1 MVIQKSPPKN
11 GIIEGSGK
19 SPARLS
25 SMPGMTRN
33 WKAPETME
41 PEYTTQL
48 QHILERMT
56 VGAAILDCTTLR
68 VLYANSYLVS
78 LFPVSWRAS
87 GLVGKQA
94 SELLSADIYQLAAP
108 LFRQVCRDRQKI
120 SLPEIPYEGFLETRG
135 RTYWHISLELAPPVP
150 TRLET
155 PTLLI
160 MLEDVTSSVR
170 ARLQLE
176 AIHHISAAI
185 AGQSPLNDVLDRIL
199 LAMQDLVGSKR
210 CAVLL
215 IDAEEDEAAVERVY
229 QERGDTS
236 KLLAISRPTQVV
248 TIAAQQGLYKGAE
261 NWRPRVSERLLLGQ
275 VLRKRQALVVTDTS
289 TLPEIEFPTLDDNGS
304 PRRPGSV
311 VSVPILETLPD
322 GIPGAILG
330 TIEVYHRRARGL
342 PDEEVALLERFAPQ
356 AGLAIQN
363 ARLFV
368 RIKHLARVARQQAH
382 QLENVMR
389 AIPDGVIIYDAEW
402 RLLEI
407 NHTARRLL
415 GWSDHDIGL
424 HISQAIAHS
433 KASFAQNSPQISA
446 LIADL
451 EQQQQTR
458 YRSVDEF
465 EMVGADGHTYTMR
478 RSKAPIRDE
487 IGQTF
492 AYVVVYHDVTEQ
504 AAARKQIE
512 AQVRARTAELAQRNV
527 DLQEAQSVL
536 RLYTDRLQLLLER
549 LPAGVMLIALD
560 NQQIGL
566 TNNQARQLLQRMDVP
581 LPEFAANGG
590 TTGQPLPDA
599 TGVQIEELLRTV
611 PMYDTTGAIVPYE
624 KQPLYQALHR
634 NEASEAEF
642 FTWQPDGQI
651 LNLLVN
657 AAPLPASDGIAINIV
672 LVWQDITW
680 IKALERARE
689 HFFTTMAHELKTPL
703 ANIRAHLSALQAPDM
718 AWSPDQQLDF
728 LLTADEQVE
737 RLVGMINHFLDAS
750 RVEAGVLR
758 PDREPILLAEMF
770 EDVQERLE
778 ALIASS
784 QRRLEIHVSET
795 LPAVQADYEL
805 IMSVLINL
813 LSNAFRYAPVGD
825 AVHLEASLKVEQG
838 QPQGVTLRVIDHGP
852 GIPPERQAA
861 LFTRFSTFAAARR
874 PVADSDNQ
882 SATQGQEKRRGQD
895 RWSPATGLG
904 LYISKG
910 IIEAH
915 GSILELQSTPGKGT
929 TFAFTLALASSAR
942 SESG

>member
-1 MVIQKSPPKN
+1 
-11 GIIEGSGK
+11 
-19 SPARLS
+19 
-25 SMPGMTRN
+25 
-33 WKAPETME
+33 ME

-56 VGAAILDCTTLR
+56 VGAAIIDCATLR

-78 LFPVSWRAS
+78 FFPDPWRTV
-87 GLVGKQA
+87 GLVGKQVR
-94 SELLSADIYQLAAP
+94 ELLPTDVYKLAAP
-108 LFRQVCRDRQKI
+108 LFHQVCSEGRAI

-135 RTYWHISLELAPPVP
+135 RTYWHISLELTP
-150 TRLET
+150 TSHSSQQAQ
-155 PTLLI
+155 TLLI

-176 AIHHISAAI
+176 AIRHISAAI
-185 AGQSPLNDVLDRIL
+185 AGQSPTSDVLARIL
-199 LAMQDLVGSKR
+199 LAMREMVGSKR

-215 IDAEEDEAAVERVY
+215 IDAGEDEAAAERVY

-236 KLLAISRPTQVV
+236 KLLAISQPSQVV

-261 NWRPRVSERLLLGQ
+261 NWRPQVSERLLLGR

-289 TLPEIEFPTLDDNGS
+289 TMPDIDFPALDDEGS

-311 VSVPILETLPD
+311 VSVPILETLPE
-322 GIPGAILG
+322 GVPGALLG
-330 TIEVYHRRARGL
+330 TIEIYHRRARGL
-342 PDEEVALLERFAPQ
+342 PNEEVELLERFAPQ

-363 ARLFV
+363 ARILQ

-402 RLLEI
+402 QLLEI

-433 KASFAQNSPQISA
+433 KARFAQNSPQISA

-451 EQQQQTR
+451 EQQQHTR

-465 EMVGADGHTYTMR
+465 EMIGADGHTYTMR

-487 IGQTF
+487 TGQTF

-512 AQVRARTAELAQRNV
+512 AEVRARTAELAQRNA

-536 RLYTDRLQLLLER
+536 RWYTDRLQLMLER
-549 LPAGVMLIALD
+549 LPAGVMLITLE

-566 TNNQARQLLQRMDVP
+566 TNNQARQLLKRMGLP
-581 LPEFAANGG
+581 LPRPPHGG
-590 TTGQPLPDA
+590 VDTNQARPHA
-599 TGVQIEELLRTV
+599 VGVQIEDLLRTV
-611 PMYDTTGAIVPYE
+611 TMYDPAGAVVPYE

-634 NEASEAEF
+634 NEAGEAEF
-642 FTWQPDGQI
+642 FTLLPDGQV

-657 AAPLPASDGIAINIV
+657 AAPLLASDGTAINVV

-680 IKALERARE
+680 IKAMERARE
-689 HFFTTMAHELKTPL
+689 YFFTTMAHELKTPL

-718 AWSPDQQLDF
+718 TWSPDQQLDF
-728 LLTADEQVE
+728 LLTADGQVE

-750 RVEAGVLR
+750 RIEAGVLR
-758 PDREPILLAEMF
+758 PEWEPILLPEMF
-770 EDVQERLE
+770 EDLQERLE

-784 QRRLEIHVSET
+784 QRRLEIHVPAR

-805 IMSVLINL
+805 IMSVLTNL

-825 AVHLEASLKVEQG
+825 AVYLEAEVKRELG
-838 QPQGVTLRVIDHGP
+838 QPQGVTLRVIDRGP
-852 GIPPERQAA
+852 GIAPERQAA

-874 PVADSDNQ
+874 PVADRPGQ
-882 SATQGQEKRRGQD
+882 AATDGQEKRRGQD

-915 GSILELQSTPGKGT
+915 GSTLELQSTPGKGT
-929 TFAFTLALASSAR
+929 TFAFTLSLASAAR
-942 SESG
+942 PELT

>member
-1 MVIQKSPPKN
+1 
-11 GIIEGSGK
+11 
-19 SPARLS
+19 
-25 SMPGMTRN
+25 MPGIARD
-33 WKAPETME
+33 WKAPVRME

-56 VGAAILDCTTLR
+56 VGAAILDCTTQR

-78 LFPVSWRAS
+78 FFPEPWRAT
-87 GLVGKQA
+87 GLIGRQA
-94 SELLSADIYQLAAP
+94 RELLPADIYRLATP
-108 LFRQVCRDRQKI
+108 LFHQVCRAGRNV

-135 RTYWHISLELAPPVP
+135 RTYWHISLELVASSPEK
-150 TRLET
+150 RA
-155 PTLLI
+155 LLVI
-160 MLEDVTSSVR
+160 LEDVTSRVR

-176 AIHHISAAI
+176 AIRHISAAI

-215 IDAEEDEAAVERVY
+215 IDAEEDEAVAERVY

-236 KLLAISRPTQVV
+236 KLLAISQPTQMV
-248 TIAAQQGLYKGAE
+248 TIAAQQGLYKNAPP
-261 NWRPRVSERLLLGQ
+261 WRPKVSEHLLLGQ
-275 VLRKRQALVVTDTS
+275 VLRTRQALVVTDTS
-289 TLPEIEFPTLDDNGS
+289 TTPDTEFPILDDDGS

-311 VSVPILETLPD
+311 VSVPILETLPN
-322 GIPGAILG
+322 GIPGALLG
-330 TIEVYHRRARGL
+330 TIEIYHRRARGL
-342 PDEEVALLERFAPQ
+342 PNEEVELLERFAPQ

-363 ARLFV
+363 ARILQ

-389 AIPDGVIIYDAEW
+389 AIPDGVIIYDAGW
-402 RLLEI
+402 RVLEI

-415 GWSDHDIGL
+415 GWSDHDLGL
-424 HISQAIAHS
+424 HINQAIAHS
-433 KASFAQNSPQISA
+433 KARFPQSSPQTSA

-465 EMVGADGHTYTMR
+465 EMIGADGHAYTMR

-487 IGQTF
+487 TGQTF

-512 AQVRARTAELAQRNV
+512 AEVRARTAELAQRNA

-536 RLYTDRLQLLLER
+536 RLYTDRLQLMLER
-549 LPAGVMLIALD
+549 LPAGVMLIVLE
-560 NQQIGL
+560 NQQVGL
-566 TNNQARQLLQRMDVP
+566 MNKQARQLLQRMGVDWP
-581 LPEFAANGG
+581 
-590 TTGQPLPDA
+590 QPDHGAGIAEQTQPTVA
-599 TGVQIEELLRTV
+599 GVQIEELLRTV
-611 PMYDTTGAIVPYE
+611 TIYDATGAVVPYE

-642 FTWQPDGQI
+642 FTLQPDGQI

-657 AAPLPASDGIAINIV
+657 AAPLLASDGTAINVV

-680 IKALERARE
+680 IKAMERTRE

-718 AWSPDQQLDF
+718 VWSPDQQLDF
-728 LLTADEQVE
+728 LLTADGQVE

-758 PDREPILLAEMF
+758 PEPEPILLPEMF
-770 EDVQERLE
+770 EDLQERLE

-784 QRRLEIHVSET
+784 QRRLEILMPAT

-805 IMSVLINL
+805 IMSVLTNL

-825 AVHLEASLKVEQG
+825 AVYLEAKIKMARG
-838 QPQGVTLRVIDHGP
+838 RPQGVTLRVIDRGP
-852 GIPPERQAA
+852 GIPPERQAT
-861 LFTRFSTFAAARR
+861 LFTRFSTFTAARQ
-874 PVADSDNQ
+874 PVASQVAD
-882 SATQGQEKRRGQD
+882 GPEKRRGQD

-915 GSILELQSTPGKGT
+915 GSTLELQSTPGKGT
-929 TFAFTLALASSAR
+929 TFAFTLDLASSAR
-942 SESG
+942 SEPE

>member
-1 MVIQKSPPKN
+1 M
-11 GIIEGSGK
+11 
-19 SPARLS
+19 
-25 SMPGMTRN
+25 
-33 WKAPETME
+33 KA
-41 PEYTTQL
+41 EYTTQL

-56 VGAAILDCTTLR
+56 AGAAILDCADLR
-68 VLYANSYLVS
+68 VLYANSYLTAF
-78 LFPVSWRAS
+78 FPEQLRAS
-87 GLVGKQA
+87 GLVGKRA
-94 SELLSADIYQLAAP
+94 SELLPADIYQRALP
-108 LFRQVCRDRQKI
+108 LFRRVCSQGEKI
-120 SLPEIPYEGFLETRG
+120 SLPEMPYEGFLETRG
-135 RTYWHISLELAPPVP
+135 RTYWQISLEPAPVSMAFPG
-150 TRLET
+150 TR
-155 PTLLI
+155 TLLI

-176 AIHHISAAI
+176 AIRHISAAI
-185 AGQSPLNDVLDRIL
+185 AGQSPLKDVLERIL

-229 QERGDTS
+229 QERGDTG
-236 KLLAISRPTQVV
+236 KLLALSQPTQVV
-248 TIAAQQGLYKGAE
+248 TIAAHQGLYAGAE
-261 NWRPRVSERLLLGQ
+261 DWRPRVSERLLLGK
-275 VLRKRQALVVTDTS
+275 VLYTRQALVVTDTS
-289 TLPEIEFPTLDDNGS
+289 TMPEIEFPVLDDEGS

-311 VSVPILETLPD
+311 VSVPILETLPE
-322 GIPGAILG
+322 GVPGAVLG

-342 PDEEVALLERFAPQ
+342 PNEEVELLERFAPQ

-363 ARLFV
+363 ARIFQ

-389 AIPDGVIIYDAEW
+389 AIPDGVIIYDAWW

-415 GWSDHDIGL
+415 GWSDRDIGL
-424 HISQAIAHS
+424 HISEAIARS
-433 KASFAQNSPQISA
+433 KARFAQNSPQISA

-451 EQQQQTR
+451 EQQPQTR

-487 IGQTF
+487 TGQTF

-512 AQVRARTAELAQRNV
+512 AQVRARTAELAQRNA
-527 DLQEAQSVL
+527 DLQEAQSEL
-536 RLYTDRLQLLLER
+536 RLYADRLQLMLDR
-549 LPAGVMLIALD
+549 LPAGVMLISLE
-560 NQQIGL
+560 NQQVGL
-566 TNNQARQLLQRMDVP
+566 MNNQARQLLQRMGVSVP
-581 LPEFAANGG
+581 D
-590 TTGQPLPDA
+590 TGSV
-599 TGVQIEELLRTV
+599 TEGVPIEELLR
-611 PMYDTTGAIVPYE
+611 PLLMYDTTGALVPYE
-624 KQPLYQALHR
+624 KQPLYQALHH
-634 NEASEAEF
+634 NQASEAEL
-642 FTWQPDGQI
+642 FTVLPDGQV

-657 AAPLPASDGIAINIV
+657 AAPLLAGDGTAINV
-672 LVWQDITW
+672 VKVWQDITW
-680 IKALERARE
+680 IKAMERARE

-703 ANIRAHLSALQAPDM
+703 ANVRAHLSALQAPDM
-718 AWSPDQQLDF
+718 SWSPDQQLDF
-728 LLTADEQVE
+728 LLTADGQVE

-750 RVEAGVLR
+750 RVEAGALR
-758 PDREPILLAEMF
+758 PELEPILLPEMF
-770 EDVQERLE
+770 EDLQERLE

-784 QRRLEIHVSET
+784 QRRLET
-795 LPAVQADYEL
+795 RLPKAALPAVLADYEL
-805 IMSVLINL
+805 IMSVLTNL

-825 AVHLEASLKVEQG
+825 AVYLEAVLKEEEG
-838 QPQGVTLRVIDHGP
+838 QPRGVTLRVIDHGP

-874 PVADSDNQ
+874 PGADRPGQMAGD
-882 SATQGQEKRRGQD
+882 GQEKRRGQD

-915 GSILELQSTPGKGT
+915 GGTLELQSTPGKGT
-929 TFAFTLALASSAR
+929 TFAFTLALANPAR
-942 SESG
+942 PS